1 MIHFFECCHLCNI
14 GVPFSSSSFSV
25 RTVFITVFFKFLLHS
40 CLQIL
45 LCLKQAPFRKIIS
58 PKLSKPNL
66 LLCKLEILIKY
77 VERAYTMGTTEKKI
91 NSTIA
96 SYANEVKSIITYF
109 NRYIRSFQRN
119 KIENPVITL
128 QSLKETVQIVKDGV

>member
-1 MIHFFECCHLCNI
+1 
-14 GVPFSSSSFSV
+14 
-25 RTVFITVFFKFLLHS
+25 
-40 CLQIL
+40 
-45 LCLKQAPFRKIIS
+45 
-58 PKLSKPNL
+58 
-66 LLCKLEILIKY
+66 
-77 VERAYTMGTTEKKI
+77 MGTTEKKI